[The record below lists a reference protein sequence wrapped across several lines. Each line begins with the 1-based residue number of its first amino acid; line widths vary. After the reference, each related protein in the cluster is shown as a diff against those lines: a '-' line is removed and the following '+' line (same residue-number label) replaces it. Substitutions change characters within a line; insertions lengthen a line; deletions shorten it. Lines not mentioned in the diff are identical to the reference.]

1 MEGILNGKMD
11 LFFQHNGK
19 YYILDW
25 KSNHLGDQPERYGQ
39 VELAAAMTANNYHL
53 QYHLYTLAACRYL
66 ELRIPGFNYAKDFGG
81 VIYLFIRG
89 IQEEGNNGIF
99 VHQPELSVIEGFRK
113 LLA

>member
-1 MEGILNGKMD
+1 MEAVRNGKSD
-11 LFFQHNGK
+11 VSFKKNSK
-19 YYILDW
+19 YCILDCR
-25 KSNHLGDQPERYGQ
+25 SNHLGDLPKRYGQ
-39 VELAAAMTANNYHL
+39 TELTAAMTANNYHL

-66 ELRIPGFNYAKDFGG
+66 ELRVPAFDYTRDFGG

-89 IQEEGNNGIF
+89 IQEAGNNGIF